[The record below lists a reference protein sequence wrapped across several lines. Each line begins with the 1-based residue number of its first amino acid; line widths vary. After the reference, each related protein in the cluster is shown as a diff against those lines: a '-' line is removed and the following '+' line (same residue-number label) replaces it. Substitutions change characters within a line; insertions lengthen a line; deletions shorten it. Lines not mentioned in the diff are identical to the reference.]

1 MFTLTDHPSPAPAAP
16 VDRRLAR
23 DSDPP
28 SRAGAAEAHLKMMK
42 ESLDIV
48 QLLSILRRRKNLILS
63 TIVLLT
69 LFGVGLTFYVTPKF
83 TAQSDILLDVRKTTV
98 IDMQAVV
105 AGLQGGDV
113 ASIRSE
119 LDVIASPALLERVI
133 TQLGLLGN
141 PDFNHTLNPKKS
153 IGDYLKDSLTY
164 VLPSSI
170 SEKLFPPSDEPLLS
184 PDEREQRLMAQ
195 AVRWMQDDLTVFNDQ
210 GRSYTIRLTYVSTN
224 PKLATQIVN
233 AVAHQYLTSQLESKF
248 QKTQQVNQWLQEKLS
263 DLKARVETSDNAVQA
278 YRRDKN
284 LLMAAPGTNV
294 VNQQLTDLNTQLA
307 LATADAAQKR
317 GALQQFQS
325 TVKAGISR
333 AEATPEVLASQTIG
347 QLKVQES
354 VVGSRLANEEATLG
368 AKHPTILKTKQEL
381 SAVQGAINVEIQK
394 IIGNMAT
401 QTQAADFRVQ
411 QLHADLAK
419 LSVTAQKNNQ
429 AEIELQQLEREAQAN
444 RLLYENML
452 NRFKETSESQDI
464 QQPDATV
471 IAQANVPIRPSFPN
485 KPLYTFM
492 SFLGSAFLGLSL
504 ALLAE
509 RFDHGFRTGAQIE
522 NETGVP
528 SLGMIPNLSGKKV
541 RDELLERPTSVFSE
555 SIRSIRVAIFG
566 VDRPPR
572 VILVTSAAPDEGKS
586 TTALSLA
593 RSAAQSGQRVLL
605 VDCDW
610 RRPSLHHLMGVQ
622 NNMSLVD
629 VFDGKALARDIVH
642 FDEPTG
648 MHFIS
653 ARYDSP
659 NPNDLLGSKFMSA
672 FLTEVRGNFNVVV
685 LDSPPVMAASDAVVL
700 SRLVDA
706 VIFVV
711 RWETTPRQMVANAI
725 RLLQR
730 AEARFAGTVVNRVNL
745 KRHRQ
750 FGFGDQADYYGR
762 YKAYAAR

>member
-1 MFTLTDHPSPAPAAP
+1 L
-16 VDRRLAR
+16 
-23 DSDPP
+23 
-28 SRAGAAEAHLKMMK
+28 
-42 ESLDIV
+42 LDI
-48 QLLSILRRRKNLILS
+48 
-63 TIVLLT
+63 
-69 LFGVGLTFYVTPKF
+69 
-83 TAQSDILLDVRKTTV
+83 RKTTV

-105 AGLQGGDV
+105 GGMQGGDV

-141 PDFNHTLNPKKS
+141 PDFNHNLNPKKS
-153 IGDYLKDSLTY
+153 IRDYVKTGLTY
-164 VLPSSI
+164 LLPRSV
-170 SEKLFPPSDEPLLS
+170 SEAVFPPSDESLLS

-195 AVRWMQDDLTVFNDQ
+195 AVRWMQDDLSVFNDQ
-210 GRSYTIRLTYVSTN
+210 GRSYTIRLNYTSTN
-224 PKLATQIVN
+224 PKLAAQIVN

-263 DLKARVETSDNAVQA
+263 DLKTRVQTSDNAVQA

-284 LLMAAPGTNV
+284 LLTNATGTNV
-294 VNQQLTDLNTQLA
+294 VNQQLSDLNTQLA
-307 LATADAAQKR
+307 LAAADAAQKR

-333 AEATPEVLASQTIG
+333 AEATPEVLASTTIG

-354 VVGSRLANEEATLG
+354 VVSSRLANEEATLG
-368 AKHPTILKTKQEL
+368 SKHPTILKSKQEL
-381 SAVQGAINVEIQK
+381 AAIQGSISVEIQK

-401 QTQAADFRVQ
+401 QAQSADYRVQ

-419 LSVTAQKNNQ
+419 LSVTAQQNNQ
-429 AEIELQQLEREAQAN
+429 AEIQLQQLEREAQAN
-444 RLLYENML
+444 RFLYENML

-471 IAQANVPIRPSFPN
+471 IAQAVVPLNPSFPN

-492 SFLGSAFLGLSL
+492 AFLGSACLGLSF

-522 NETGVP
+522 NETGVA

-541 RDELLERPTSVFSE
+541 VDELIKRPTSVFSE
-555 SIRSIRVAIFG
+555 SVRSIRVNAFN

-572 VILVTSAAPDEGKS
+572 VVLVTSAAPDEGKS
-586 TTALSLA
+586 TTAFSLA
-593 RSAAQSGQRVLL
+593 RAAAQSGQRVLL

-610 RRPSLHHLMGVQ
+610 RRPSLHHIMGVK
-622 NNMSLVD
+622 NNMSLLD
-629 VFDGKALARDIVH
+629 VFEGKALARDIVH
-642 FDEPTG
+642 IDDHTN
-648 MHFIS
+648 MQFIS
-653 ARYDSP
+653 ARYGVP
-659 NPNDLLGSKFMSA
+659 NPNDLLGGKQMLA
-672 FLTEVRGNFNVVV
+672 FLNEVTEIFDLVV
-685 LDSPPVMAASDAVVL
+685 LDTPPVMAASDAVVL

-706 VIFVV
+706 VVFVV
-711 RWETTPRQMVANAI
+711 LWEATPRQMVVNAI
-725 RLLQR
+725 KQLQR

-750 FGFGDQADYYGR
+750 FRFGDQADYYGH
-762 YKAYAAR
+762 YQAYAPR